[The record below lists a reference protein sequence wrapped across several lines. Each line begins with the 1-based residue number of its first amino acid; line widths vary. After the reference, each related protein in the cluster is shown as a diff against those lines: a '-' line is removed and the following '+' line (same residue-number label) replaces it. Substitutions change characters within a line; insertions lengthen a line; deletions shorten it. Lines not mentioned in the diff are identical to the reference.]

1 MPTER
6 RGNNRGGTEDAAS
19 EGCCDE
25 AFVLAFVLTQTLSC
39 APRSW
44 SWYAAPKR
52 SSFIRGILV
61 GTELAKLIW
70 LSELA
75 GLLLPLL
82 LLALMPPCLP
92 LQENCKTF
100 IKTFM

>member
-6 RGNNRGGTEDAAS
+6 RGNNRGDTEDAAS

-25 AFVLAFVLTQTLSC
+25 AFVLVVVVLAQTLSW
-39 APRSW
+39 SW

-52 SSFIRGILV
+52 SSFIRGMLV
-61 GTELAKLIW
+61 ATEL
-70 LSELA
+70 S

>member
-1 MPTER
+1 M
-6 RGNNRGGTEDAAS
+6 
-19 EGCCDE
+19 
-25 AFVLAFVLTQTLSC
+25 
-39 APRSW
+39 
-44 SWYAAPKR
+44 
-52 SSFIRGILV
+52 LV
-61 GTELAKLIW
+61 ATEL
-70 LSELA
+70 S